1 VRNWFSFRKG
11 AATGDRLYKVDMSK
25 AVIVSG
31 ARTAIGSFGGALTD
45 VSATELGRVVIESA
59 LKRAGIDRVDIEE
72 VIMGNVLQAGVG
84 MNPAR
89 QSAIAA
95 GVPDSVPSFTVN
107 KVCGSGLK
115 AVALA
120 AQAIAAGDG
129 DLIVAGGVESM
140 SRAPYLLKK
149 ARWGYRLGG
158 DEIADS
164 MLSEG
169 LACAIAGCHM
179 GVTAENVA
187 AESGITREAQDE
199 FAAESQRRAAAAI
212 SAGRFDEEIVPV
224 MIAQKKGDA
233 VAFKVDEYPRAGT
246 TADTLTR
253 LKPAFQKEGTVT
265 AGNASGIND
274 GAAAV
279 VVASEER
286 ARLMEL
292 APMAKIVS
300 YASAGVDP
308 RLMGM
313 GPVPAIEGALEKA
326 GLELT
331 DIDLFELNEAFAAQS
346 LAVMRKLRL
355 DAARVN
361 VNGGAIALGHPIG
374 ASGARILVTLLFEM
388 RRRDVRRGLA
398 ALCIGGGQGI
408 AMIVER

>member
-1 VRNWFSFRKG
+1 
-11 AATGDRLYKVDMSK
+11 M
-25 AVIVSG
+25 
-31 ARTAIGSFGGALTD
+31 
-45 VSATELGRVVIESA
+45 IESA
-59 LKRAGIDRVDIEE
+59 LERAGIDRSDSEE

-84 MNPAR
+84 MNAAR
-89 QSAIAA
+89 QAAIAA
-95 GVPDSVPSFTVN
+95 GIPDSVPSFTVN

-120 AQAIAAGDG
+120 AQAIGAGDA
-129 DLIVAGGVESM
+129 DLIVAGGMESM
-140 SRAPYLLKK
+140 SRAPYLLKQ

-158 DEIADS
+158 DQIVDS

-169 LACAIAGCHM
+169 LTCAMAGCHM
-179 GVTAENVA
+179 GITAENVA
-187 AESGITREAQDE
+187 AESGISREAQDE
-199 FAAESQRRAAAAI
+199 FAAESQLRAQAAI
-212 SAGRFDEEIVPV
+212 AAGRFDDEIVPV
-224 MIAQKKGDA
+224 MIAQKKAGHI
-233 VAFKVDEYPRAGT
+233 AFKVDEYPRPGT
-246 TADTLTR
+246 TAETLAR
-253 LKPAFQKEGTVT
+253 LKAAFQKDGTVT

-292 APMAKIVS
+292 APMARILS

-308 RLMGM
+308 RVMGM
-313 GPVPAIEGALEKA
+313 GPVPAIERALEKA
-326 GLELT
+326 GLALK

-346 LAVMRKLRL
+346 LAVVGKLGI
-355 DAARVN
+355 DMSRVN

-374 ASGARILVTLLFEM
+374 ASGARVLVTLLYEM
-388 RRRDVRRGLA
+388 RRRDVKRGLA

>member
-1 VRNWFSFRKG
+1 M
-11 AATGDRLYKVDMSK
+11 TK
-25 AVIVSG
+25 AVIVSA
-31 ARTAIGSFGGALTD
+31 ARTAIGSFGGALRD
-45 VSATELGRVVIESA
+45 VPATELGRVVIESA
-59 LKRAGIDRVDIEE
+59 IERAGIDPSDVEE

-89 QSAIAA
+89 QAAIA
-95 GVPDSVPSFTVN
+95 GGIHDSVPSFTVN

-115 AVALA
+115 TVALA
-120 AQAIAAGDG
+120 AQAIAAGDD
-129 DLIVAGGVESM
+129 DLIVAGGMESM

-149 ARWGYRLGG
+149 ARWGYRLGS
-158 DEIADS
+158 DEIVDS

-169 LACAIAGCHM
+169 LTCAMAGCHM

-187 AESGITREAQDE
+187 AKHSISREAQDQ
-199 FAAESQRRAAAAI
+199 FAVESQRRAQAAI
-212 SAGRFDEEIVPV
+212 LGGRFDEEIVPV
-224 MIAQKKGDA
+224 MIAQKKGEA
-233 VAFKVDEYPRAGT
+233 LAFKVDEYPRAST
-246 TADTLTR
+246 TVDTLSR

-286 ARLMEL
+286 TRLMEL

-300 YASAGVDP
+300 YATAGVDP
-308 RLMGM
+308 RYMGM
-313 GPVPAIEGALEKA
+313 GPVPAIERALEKA
-326 GLELT
+326 GLALK

-346 LAVMRKLRL
+346 LAVLDKLGL
-355 DAARVN
+355 DGSRVN

-374 ASGARILVTLLFEM
+374 ASGARILVTLLYEM
-388 RRRDVRRGLA
+388 RRRDVRRGLV

>member
-1 VRNWFSFRKG
+1 
-11 AATGDRLYKVDMSK
+11 MSQ

-31 ARTAIGSFGGALTD
+31 ARTAIGSFGGALAD
-45 VSATELGRVVIESA
+45 VPATELGRVVIESA
-59 LKRAGIDRVDIEE
+59 LERAGIDRSDIEE

-84 MNPAR
+84 MNAAR

-95 GVPDSVPSFTVN
+95 GIPDSVPSFTVN

-120 AQAIAAGDG
+120 AQAIAAGDA
-129 DLIVAGGVESM
+129 DLIVAGGMESM

-158 DEIADS
+158 DEIIDS

-169 LACAIAGCHM
+169 LTCAMAGCHM

-187 AESGITREAQDE
+187 AASGITREAQDA
-199 FAAESQRRAAAAI
+199 FAAESQRRAEAAI
-212 SAGRFDEEIVPV
+212 STGRFDEEIVPV
-224 MIAQKKGDA
+224 MIAKKTGEKL
-233 VAFKVDEYPRAGT
+233 AFRVDEYPRAGT
-246 TADTLTR
+246 TVGTLAR
-253 LKPAFQKEGTVT
+253 LKPAFQKAGTVS
-265 AGNASGIND
+265 ARNASGIND

-292 APMAKIVS
+292 APLAKIVS
-300 YASAGVDP
+300 YAAAGVDP
-308 RLMGM
+308 RYMGM
-313 GPVPAIEGALEKA
+313 GPVPAIERALEKA
-326 GLELT
+326 GLELR

-346 LAVMRKLRL
+346 LAVLARL
-355 DAARVN
+355 GIDTSHVN

-374 ASGARILVTLLFEM
+374 ASGARVLVTLLYEM

-398 ALCIGGGQGI
+398 SLCIGGGQGI
-408 AMIVER
+408 AMILER

>member
-1 VRNWFSFRKG
+1 
-11 AATGDRLYKVDMSK
+11 MSK

-31 ARTAIGSFGGALTD
+31 VRTAIGVFGGALKDTP
-45 VSATELGRVVIESA
+45 ATELGRVVIEGA
-59 LKRAGIDRVDIEE
+59 IDRAGIDRADIEE

-95 GVPDSVPSFTVN
+95 GIPDSVSSFTIN

-129 DLIVAGGVESM
+129 ELIVAGGMESM
-140 SRAPYLLKK
+140 SRAPYLLNN
-149 ARWGYRLGG
+149 ARWGYRMGNG
-158 DEIADS
+158 EIVDS

-169 LACAIAGCHM
+169 LTCAMAGCHM

-187 AESGITREAQDE
+187 AKYNVSREAQDE
-199 FAAESQRRAAAAI
+199 FSAESQQRAASAI
-212 SAGRFDEEIVPV
+212 AAGRFDDEIVPV
-224 MIAQKKGDA
+224 MIEQKRGEKI
-233 VAFKVDEYPRAGT
+233 AFKVDEYPRAGT
-246 TADTLTR
+246 TAETLGR
-253 LKPAFQKEGTVT
+253 LKPAFQKDAGTVT

-274 GAAAV
+274 GAAAL

-292 APMAKIVS
+292 APLAKIVA

-308 RLMGM
+308 RYMGM
-313 GPVPAIEGALEKA
+313 GPVPAIERALEKA
-326 GLELT
+326 ELKLS

-346 LAVMRKLRL
+346 LGVLKELGL
-355 DAARVN
+355 DSKRVN
-361 VNGGAIALGHPIG
+361 VNGG
-374 ASGARILVTLLFEM
+374 
-388 RRRDVRRGLA
+388 
-398 ALCIGGGQGI
+398 
-408 AMIVER
+408 